1 MKSHMKH
8 IIATVLFALSAGIA
22 TAASPAGQTTEDK
35 IRAAIAPVLAGEEI
49 EKIGPSPYAG
59 LYEVLTARG
68 MLYTDKTGGFVI
80 FGATLI
86 DTKTKADLT
95 TRRVDEIVRF
105 SFASLPL
112 GDAVKT
118 VRGDGSRVLATFEDP
133 NCGFCKKL
141 YSELQKINNVT
152 VYTFLTPI
160 LSPDSTTKAKAI
172 WCSPDRSA
180 AWGETMSGRANQ
192 ATVAECPTPLER
204 NLALY
209 RKLHLNGTPTTFLSN
224 NKKIAGYVN
233 ADRILTLLAE
243 RP

>member
-1 MKSHMKH
+1 MKH
-8 IIATVLFALSAGIA
+8 FIATVLFSLSASIA
-22 TAASPAGQTTEDK
+22 SAGAPGGQTTEEK
-35 IRAAIAPVLAGEEI
+35 IRAAIAPVLTGEEI
-49 EKIGPSPYAG
+49 EKIAPSPYAG
-59 LYEVLTARG
+59 LYEVLTPRG
-68 MLYTDKTGGFVI
+68 MLYTDKTGEFVI

-95 TRRVDEIVRF
+95 SRRVEEIVRF

-118 VRGDGSRVLATFEDP
+118 IRGDGSRVLATFEDP

-172 WCSPDRSA
+172 WCSPDRST
-180 AWGETMSGRANQ
+180 AWGDMMTGRPSQ
-192 ATVAECPTPLER
+192 ATATECATPLER

-209 RKLHLNGTPTTFLSN
+209 RKLHLNGTPTTFLST
-224 NKKIAGYVN
+224 NKKIEGYVN
-233 ADRILTLLAE
+233 VDRILSLLAE

>member
-1 MKSHMKH
+1 MKH
-8 IIATVLFALSAGIA
+8 IIVTILFALKAGLA
-22 TAASPAGQTTEDK
+22 TAGAPVSQTTEEK
-35 IRAAIAPVLAGEEI
+35 IRVAIAPVLAGNEI
-49 EKIGPSPYAG
+49 ERIGPSSYAG
-59 LYEVLTARG
+59 LYEVLTSRG
-68 MLYTDKTGGFVI
+68 MLYTDKTGEFVI
-80 FGATLI
+80 FGATVI

-95 TRRVDEIVRF
+95 ARRVDEIVRF

-133 NCGFCKKL
+133 NCGFCKKF

-172 WCSPDRSA
+172 WCSSDRSL
-180 AWGETMSGRANQ
+180 AWGDTMSGRAPQ
-192 ATVAECPTPLER
+192 ATVAQCDTPIER

-209 RKLHLNGTPTTFLSN
+209 RKLHLNGTPTTFLST
-224 NKKIAGYVN
+224 NKKVAGYVT
-233 ADRILTLLAE
+233 ADRILSMLDE